1 MTDFSFDVPDF
12 LKNGDV
18 PCAETFPD
26 MFFPDEPKGGMIQVR
41 TTYEYENSAKKVC
54 AECPYRAA
62 CLIFAMED
70 PELSGIWGGLTE
82 AERFNLANGRRGAE
96 IRYTNRGK

>member
-1 MTDFSFDVPDF
+1 MSVNKDQDF
-12 LKNGDV
+12 LDFGDA

-26 MFFPDEPKGGMIQVR
+26 MFFPDEPKGGMLKVR
-41 TTYEYENSAKKVC
+41 VTYEYENSAKKVC

-62 CLIFAMED
+62 CLLFAMKS

-82 AERFNLANGRRGAE
+82 AERFGLANRKRGAE
-96 IRYTNRGK
+96 ISYTNRGK